1 MSAKACSEHFGQ
13 LLVSFKHQKRF
24 SPPASRFPRKQVDPE
39 GDSGYCERPVAQTYC
54 PFPLSTVCGCETSWD
69 PLLRCLHLYTP
80 LLEQQNAEKLPG
92 TKSNWVRA
100 HLGQFLDKRY
110 TETKK
115 PNCHF
120 EEAETKAEYCACL
133 LHSMP
138 PEGWASRLRHPSSHP
153 LNTSPPSPRI
163 RKLYPTQGGSKQGNL
178 LFILA
183 PLCCSRGS
191 SKALPEFLV

>member
-1 MSAKACSEHFGQ
+1 M
-13 LLVSFKHQKRF
+13 LLKSLI
-24 SPPASRFPRKQVDPE
+24 
-39 GDSGYCERPVAQTYC
+39 Y
-54 PFPLSTVCGCETSWD
+54 
-69 PLLRCLHLYTP
+69 LHLKTVWLSFQGTATDKLQSSP
-80 LLEQQNAEKLPG
+80 GLLFLLSKLWAYSPSDQRHCPPGTVENAEKLPG

-138 PEGWASRLRHPSSHP
+138 PEGWASRLCHPSSHP
-153 LNTSPPSPRI
+153 LNTSPPSPRM

-178 LFILA
+178 LFILT

-191 SKALPEFLV
+191 SKALPEFLVWLLVNFYWLGEARSSGC